1 MHMTLEAD
9 YAVRIVACLVTEDQR
24 RDAAYIAE
32 KTQVPLRFALKI
44 LRKLVQGRLAV
55 SFKGAR
61 GGYCLARPAEEITL
75 RQVIELVEGPYRLSR
90 CVRGDSFCPRMPDCR
105 FSAVYAEIADA
116 VREKLESYTFA
127 GLCAG
132 PAGDK

>member
-61 GGYCLARPAEEITL
+61 GGY
-75 RQVIELVEGPYRLSR
+75 PYHRR
-90 CVRGDSFCPRMPDCR
+90 
-105 FSAVYAEIADA
+105 YAETFRRRHYGYDKSKSAYENS
-116 VREKLESYTFA
+116 VRSRFQCRQQDYTR
-127 GLCAG
+127 LCRRGKTAQKG
-132 PAGDK
+132 RYVV